1 MFRLKSKG
9 RRECRAREHTTES
22 VPTSTRGG
30 DCSDATISAMKF
42 AVMPM
47 IEMRHTAC
55 IPRATVKEAPRAPNA
70 GPAILTGG
78 GDVLLGFG
86 ERSEGAGSGSLRGFV
101 KTGGG
106 GEINAG
112 GSGLTGRLCFSGTE
126 GMEE

>member
-1 MFRLKSKG
+1 
-9 RRECRAREHTTES
+9 
-22 VPTSTRGG
+22 
-30 DCSDATISAMKF
+30 MKF

-70 GPAILTGG
+70 GPAMLTDG
-78 GDVLLGFG
+78 GDAFLAFG
-86 ERSEGAGSGSLRGFV
+86 GSSEGAGSSSRRGFV

-106 GEINAG
+106 DEINAG
-112 GSGLTGRLCFSGTE
+112 GSGLTGRFCFSGTE

>member
-1 MFRLKSKG
+1 
-9 RRECRAREHTTES
+9 
-22 VPTSTRGG
+22 
-30 DCSDATISAMKF
+30 MKF

-70 GPAILTGG
+70 GPAILK
-78 GDVLLGFG
+78 GDEDIFLVLGKG
-86 ERSEGAGSGSLRGFV
+86 SERVRSGSRRGFV

-106 GEINAG
+106 GEVNAG
-112 GSGLTGRLCFSGTE
+112 GSGLTGRFCFSEIE